1 MGVGI
6 ACHFARHGHAVRLY
20 DTDPQRLAEVP
31 AVASAI
37 LCELEASGQ
46 QDPAD
51 RDAVLARLT
60 PTPTLNALADATLL
74 IEAIP
79 ERLALKHALYAELE
93 TLIADET
100 IIASNTSGL
109 PPDRLAPG
117 RRHPER
123 VLIARS
129 WQPPA
134 PLPPVARGPR
144 GRPPP
149 PPPGVSRTSPREAL
163 AMLVNEGVLLS
174 RRGGGTFVRFQHEP
188 WSEQNIVQPL
198 KTLLADDPDYSFDI
212 LEARHAIEAS
222 TAWHAAMRATDAD
235 KEKIRLCFEATQS
248 EDPDI
253 ASQADVRFH
262 LAIAEASHNVVLLQ
276 TMRGFFD
283 LLHSSVKQSR
293 QRMYQVPPVFAR
305 LTEQHQAVM
314 EAIVAGDAEA
324 ARQAMMGHLG
334 FVHATI
340 KRFDE
345 DQARQARITRLP
357 GDHNENSRENS

>member
-1 MGVGI
+1 MIVM
-6 ACHFARHGHAVRLY
+6 
-20 DTDPQRLAEVP
+20 PKRLADD
-31 AVASAI
+31 VACRVRALI
-37 LCELEASGQ
+37 EEQQLEAGMRL
-46 QDPAD
+46 PAE
-51 RDAVLARLT
+51 RQLAAQL
-60 PTPTLNALADATLL
+60 
-74 IEAIP
+74 
-79 ERLALKHALYAELE
+79 
-93 TLIADET
+93 
-100 IIASNTSGL
+100 
-109 PPDRLAPG
+109 
-117 RRHPER
+117 
-123 VLIARS
+123 
-129 WQPPA
+129 
-134 PLPPVARGPR
+134 
-144 GRPPP
+144 
-149 PPPGVSRTSPREAL
+149 GVSRNSLREAL

-174 RRGGGTFVRFQHEP
+174 RRGGGTFVRWQHEP

-293 QRMYQVPPVFAR
+293 QRMYLVPPVFAR

-345 DQARQARITRLP
+345 DQARQARITACPVTTMKIPGRTRDDYFRRQRL
-357 GDHNENSRENS
+357 SRRRTAYPAAVSVPLYRRRRLRRTYPAP